1 MKSIKRILTC
11 MLAAVL
17 MLSVLAGCS
26 MPKLF
31 IGGTP
36 AVAGTVGGEDIATG
50 EYLAYL
56 YNTFYTMYYDQGLYY
71 YAAYGMDPW
80 TQEFTY
86 GEGDSAQKVQLSE
99 YITLQ
104 TKDTIARQ
112 EALEQLLAKN
122 NLKWLEE
129 DEKAID
135 EELAEL
141 AEDNF
146 LPLGF
151 TNENFIKSYKAL
163 NLNERSLFMG
173 LYGEGGQRE
182 VTEEELKTYYTDNY
196 LTYKIISIALT
207 DSEGEELADDKKK
220 EITDRLDKYL
230 EQYNKDKN
238 FEAVMDTYKKDEA
251 TDEDAEIEASKD
263 EDNRII
269 ADANDMDTDLV
280 EAIRKVAIGSAQ
292 VVTYKDGGTT
302 PTAALIVR
310 LDPNEKEQFADHKE
324 EVLITMKYDEFDEEV
339 TAEANKITVVIE
351 KSVEKKCKPESFV
364 VE

>member
-1 MKSIKRILTC
+1 MKSTKRILTGV
-11 MLAAVL
+11 LAVVL

-36 AVAGTVGGEDIATG
+36 DVAGTVNGKDIATG

-71 YAAYGMDPW
+71 YAYYGMDPW

-86 GEGDSAQKVQLSE
+86 GEGDSAQKVKLSE

-129 DEKAID
+129 DEKKIN
-135 EELAEL
+135 EEMAEL
-141 AEDNF
+141 AADNF

-151 TNENFIKSYKAL
+151 SNENFIKSYKAL

-182 VTEEELKTYYTDNY
+182 VKEEELKKYYTDNY
-196 LTYKIISIALT
+196 LVYKTISIALT
-207 DSEGEELADDKKK
+207 DKDGKELKDDEKKK
-220 EITDRLDKYL
+220 ITDRLDKYL

-251 TDEDAEIEASKD
+251 TDKTAKIEPTKD
-263 EDNRII
+263 EDNRVI
-269 ADANDMDTDLV
+269 ADANDMDKDLV

-310 LDPNEKEQFADHKE
+310 LDPNEKDQFKDHKE
-324 EVLITMKYDEFDEEV
+324 EVLVTMKYEEFDKEV
-339 TAEANKITVVIE
+339 DAEAKKVTVVIE